1 MRSAAVSRSALAI
14 ALLVVLTATLATTAL
29 AVPKGFTTDVGDAC
43 KEAQATGKLIFCF
56 FHLTG

>member
-1 MRSAAVSRSALAI
+1 MRTAAASSTALCVVLMIALA
-14 ALLVVLTATLATTAL
+14 TSAL

-43 KEAQATGKLIFCF
+43 KEAQDTGKLIFCF